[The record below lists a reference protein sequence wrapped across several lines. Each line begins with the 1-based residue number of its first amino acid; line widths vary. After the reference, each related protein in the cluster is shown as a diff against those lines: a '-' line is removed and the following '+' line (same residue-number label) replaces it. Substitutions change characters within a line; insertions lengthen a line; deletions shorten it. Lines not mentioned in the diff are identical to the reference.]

1 VSAPVLNPGDTGRVT
16 GPGFDVP
23 GIVEE
28 VVPFSMLVR
37 YNPGDGETAHWFRTA
52 PAAHWGKMH
61 GRVQVRFRLAGTP
74 T

>member
-1 VSAPVLNPGDTGRVT
+1 MITIGTPGRVT

-28 VVPFSMLVR
+28 VAPFSVLVR
-37 YNPGDGETAHWFRTA
+37 YNPGDGETEDWFRTD
-52 PAAHWGKMH
+52 PAAHWGRMH
-61 GRVQVRFRLAGTP
+61 GGVQVRFTLAGTP